1 MAMLEETLKY
11 LKKSFWVLA
20 FVAVVPALIISFF
33 AKPFSSITFLPLLF
47 VGQTDYH
54 FSEIF
59 MMMLTPIS
67 NASFW
72 GGFVGNVLFFV
83 LFWIS
88 CVLGVCI
95 VEKHLKTGT
104 LTPKTSAHQFFS
116 YVLPILLALIMWSAL
131 YLVSA
136 VAQSGFI
143 SLIHFICGVTPPSF
157 IDCLLSTFISILVFG
172 GVMYC
177 SIHLMF
183 MPLIM
188 VYYGYGWRESLVESL
203 RMTSKNYKDV
213 LLGFGLPMVII
224 IGVNFVLSLV
234 TALLIRFANLSE
246 VARYWIDYIISVAT
260 HIMIIVYLIAYDVVA
275 FYKLSGL
282 ERRDIKRYE
291 RRNYVN

>member
-1 MAMLEETLKY
+1 MAMLEETWKY

-67 NASFW
+67 NASFF
-72 GGFVGNVLFFV
+72 GGFVGNVLFLL

-88 CVLGVCI
+88 CVWGVCI
-95 VEKHLKTGT
+95 VEKHLKTGE
-104 LTPKTSAHQFFS
+104 LLPIINMHQFFS
-116 YVLPILLALIMWSAL
+116 YVLPILLALAMWAGL
-131 YLVSA
+131 YLVAA

-143 SLIHFICGVTPPSF
+143 SFIHFICGVTPPSV
-157 IDCLLSTFISILVFG
+157 IDCILSTLISIFVLG

-188 VYYGYGWRESLVESL
+188 VYYGYGWKESLVESL
-203 RMTSKNYKDV
+203 RLTSKNYKDV
-213 LLGFGLPMVII
+213 IVGFLLPMVIL
-224 IGVNFVLSLV
+224 IGVDFILSLV

-246 VARYWIDYIISVAT
+246 PARYWLDYIVSVAT
-260 HIMIIVYLIAYDVVA
+260 HIMVIVYLIAYDVVA
-275 FYKLSGL
+275 FYKLSGF

-291 RRNYVN
+291 RRR